1 MLLVDNYPIK
11 FEIILEGRI
20 QLDSPDSQDEICG
33 IATLTHLDMVTS
45 KLLANSDRWRD
56 DAVFSRD
63 LIDLAMM
70 EPNQKLMQV
79 ATAKA
84 EKAYGH
90 SIRQD
95 LNKAIIRMQTEDSWM
110 ERCMQALS
118 IDIPKALLWQK
129 IRQVTPLGRRE

>member
-1 MLLVDNYPIK
+1 VFSAKRFGNQQGACEEFADQLRSLRTKPTDNYPIK

-20 QLDSPDSQDEICG
+20 QLDSPDFQDEICG
-33 IATLTHLDMVTS
+33 IATLTLLDMVTS

-70 EPNQKLMQV
+70 E
-79 ATAKA
+79 
-84 EKAYGH
+84 
-90 SIRQD
+90 
-95 LNKAIIRMQTEDSWM
+95 
-110 ERCMQALS
+110 RCMQALS

-129 IRQVTPLGRRE
+129 IRQVTRSIIDRC